1 MHSSGPAHLS
11 DFFLK
16 YKKWINNNINVLENK
31 NQLGLIF
38 EEREGIVIG

>member
-16 YKKWINNNINVLENK
+16 YKKWINNKINVLENK
-31 NQLGLIF
+31 NQLGLISK
-38 EEREGIVIG
+38 EWKGITIS